1 LTIPGGS
8 KRYIEALMRNFPSSN
23 VHLST
28 AISSARSDREGRV
41 VIRLSHGEDEAFDEV
56 ILACHGDQAME
67 IVSNSASKLEIQ
79 ILGSFQT
86 TPNTVY
92 MHSDTSLLPRR
103 PVAWSAW
110 NYLTTSSPPKAD
122 PNHSASGA
130 LQTVSLTYNMNI
142 LQHIPVS
149 KYSHVLVTMNPPHPP
164 NPVLTQATIQYR
176 HPLYNV
182 AAVRAQTRLDEIQG
196 KRGIWF
202 CGAWTNYGFH
212 EDGFASGVA
221 VGRKLGGSVPW
232 DVVDAKFMRG
242 RKPVFTWKDHLV
254 RLFLLMV
261 QILILT
267 VGHAKNAVSAVWWG
281 VRKRKVV

>member
-1 LTIPGGS
+1 
-8 KRYIEALMRNFPSSN
+8 
-23 VHLST
+23 
-28 AISSARSDREGRV
+28 
-41 VIRLSHGEDEAFDEV
+41 
-56 ILACHGDQAME
+56 
-67 IVSNSASKLEIQ
+67 
-79 ILGSFQT
+79 
-86 TPNTVY
+86 
-92 MHSDTSLLPRR
+92 
-103 PVAWSAW
+103 
-110 NYLTTSSPPKAD
+110 
-122 PNHSASGA
+122 
-130 LQTVSLTYNMNI
+130 MNI

-254 RLFLLMV
+254 RLFLLMI
-261 QILILT
+261 QTLILT
-267 VGHAKNAVSAVWWG
+267 VGHAKNAVSAAWWG
-281 VRKRKVV
+281 VRKKKVV